1 MIGFIIEFI
10 IGGEMTEERRGERD
24 DRGEER
30 GVTTEER
37 RDG

>member
-1 MIGFIIEFI
+1 
-10 IGGEMTEERRGERD
+10 MTEERRGERD

>member
-1 MIGFIIEFI
+1 MA
-10 IGGEMTEERRGERD
+10 EERRGERD